1 MFFPL
6 TKRGALGFSLV
17 ELMVSIA
24 VGLIVLAAVTAV
36 FGSMSRSNQ
45 ALANTSQQIQ
55 NGSYAAQFLSD
66 DLRHAGYYGGAYNLA
81 AAPPAALPDPGVTNN
96 AATRRAAL
104 ALPVQGY
111 DAPAAPPVA
120 CILASDFVPGTDV
133 LVVRRV
139 STVVTP
145 PASLNAQDVYVQN
158 DNDWTDAN
166 NPVLN
171 SGLAANFPLLNKD
184 GVTPA
189 DIRKYYVRIYYV
201 SPCNVYAPGA
211 NACTP
216 AADAGTPVPTLKMLE
231 LQAAAGGPTLTSVAL
246 AQGVENLQVD
256 YGIDTGGG
264 MAQNFVSIP
273 ASMAD
278 WTNVVEIKLTMLVR
292 NPQATVNYVDT
303 KTYTLGSVT
312 VVTPGGPF
320 KRHVFTQHVRLTN
333 VAQTREQP

>member
-1 MFFPL
+1 MLLLLP
-6 TKRGALGFSLV
+6 KRRALGFSLV

-36 FGSMSRSNQ
+36 FSSMSRSNL

-66 DLRHAGYYGGAYNLA
+66 DLRHAGYYGGVYNP
-81 AAPPAALPDPGVTNN
+81 AAPLAALPDPCVTNN
-96 AATRRAAL
+96 VATLRAAL

-120 CILASDFVPGTDV
+120 CIPASDFVPGTDV

-139 STVVTP
+139 STVLTL
-145 PASLNAQDVYVQN
+145 PASLSAQDVYVQN
-158 DNDWTDAN
+158 NNDWTDAN

-171 SGLAANFPLLNKD
+171 NGLAANFPLLNKD
-184 GVTPA
+184 GVTAA

-211 NACTP
+211 NACTA
-216 AADAGTPVPTLKMLE
+216 AADAGNPVPTLKMLE
-231 LQAAAGGPTLTSVAL
+231 LQASAGGPTLTSVAI
-246 AQGVENLQVD
+246 AQGVENLQID
-256 YGIDTGGG
+256 YGIDATGEGL
-264 MAQNFVSIP
+264 AQNFVSIP

-278 WTNVVEIKLTMLVR
+278 WTNVVELKLSMLVR
-292 NPQATVNYVDT
+292 NPQATLNYADA

-320 KRHVFTQHVRLTN
+320 KRHVFTQQVRLTN
-333 VAQTREQP
+333 VAETRETP